1 MPAFSFI
8 FPGVLIGV
16 KNRFKMKLPA
26 RLILGLWF
34 LLNLVG
40 CTEKLVP
47 QRLNQHFEYQPS
59 TAVTY
64 DLRREGD
71 SLHVFLRFNDKNFF
85 AYPQN
90 MAVRYAVYVD
100 YNTND
105 KLLNDSLSARKT
117 RFQKT
122 EDGVYTNFKIPAA
135 KLRSQAVLVLKI
147 FSRNDPDVVIYK
159 DIQLTTGNLQKPYV
173 LVRPENG
180 LPLFRNFVRQHEAF
194 LVAQAGVPAPG
205 ELIRY
210 EAAFEAALPPM
221 ATAAKT
227 VEPTLKKLNTVPFL
241 DQPLA
246 LPETGLYGISVGGKA
261 VGGLLV
267 ESTNF
272 PEVTSAKELIQPLIY
287 ITSSAERNKLYQAT
301 DPKAALD
308 KFWLDISPNQNEAR
322 KLIRLYYERVVT
334 ANLLFTAHKTGWQT
348 DRGMI
353 YMIYGP
359 ADRVNRFNDREE
371 WTYFMN
377 EDHMETRFIFIK
389 KDNTFT
395 QNYYELL
402 RSPYLEDIWYS
413 MVEQWRKGTI
423 AK

>member
-1 MPAFSFI
+1 
-8 FPGVLIGV
+8 
-16 KNRFKMKLPA
+16 MKLLA
-26 RLILGLWF
+26 RLFFGLLLGLSM
-34 LLNLVG
+34 VG
-40 CTEKLVP
+40 CSEKLVP
-47 QRLNQHFEYQPS
+47 ERLNQFFEYQPT
-59 TAVTY
+59 TAVMH

-71 SLHVFLRFNDKNFF
+71 SLHVYLRFNDKNFF

-100 YNTND
+100 YTTND
-105 KLLNDSLSARKT
+105 KLLNDSIPGKKSRFLKT
-117 RFQKT
+117 D
-122 EDGVYTNFKIPAA
+122 DGVYTNFKIPAA
-135 KLRSQAVLVLKI
+135 KLRSNAVLVLKV
-147 FSRNDPDVVIYK
+147 FSRNDPDGVVYK
-159 DIQLTTGNLQKPYV
+159 DIQLTAENLQKPFV
-173 LVRPENG
+173 LIRPETG
-180 LPLFRNFVRQHEAF
+180 LPLFRNYVRQHEAF
-194 LVAQAGVPAPG
+194 LISQAGVPMPG

-227 VEPTLKKLNTVPFL
+227 VAPTLKKLNTVPFL

-246 LPETGLYGISVGGKA
+246 LPEPGLYGIAIGGKT

-267 ESTNF
+267 ELNPF
-272 PEVTSAKELIQPLIY
+272 PEVASAKDLIQPLIY

-308 KFWLDISPNQNEAR
+308 KFWLEISPNQNEAR
-322 KLIRLYYERVVT
+322 KLIRLYYERIVA
-334 ANLLFTAHKTGWQT
+334 ANQLFTAHKTGWQT

-353 YMIYGP
+353 YTIYGP

-402 RSPYLEDIWYS
+402 RSPYLEDVWYS